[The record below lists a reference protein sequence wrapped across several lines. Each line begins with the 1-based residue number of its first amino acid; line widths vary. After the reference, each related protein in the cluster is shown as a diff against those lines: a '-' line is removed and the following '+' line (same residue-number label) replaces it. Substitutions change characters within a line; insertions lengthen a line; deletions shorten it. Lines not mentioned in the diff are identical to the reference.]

1 VRRGSSIGERFVES
15 SSSSFLNVRLQLARL
30 EVSDEERLDR
40 ILERAAQ
47 ISSEQL
53 QIERVGIWLFDPFR
67 TQLTLK
73 RLWRATERVC
83 ETPDTT
89 LAVAE
94 IPRYVEALLGR
105 RVVAIEDVYS
115 HEATAELDSYLR
127 GHGIASMLDA
137 PIFRQGQVIGVVCHE
152 HVGPPRVFTTREV
165 DFAASVADM
174 IALYLE
180 EAEVA
185 AARQMILSQ
194 EKELLLS
201 ERLASVGVV
210 AGHVAHDL
218 NNAVAPILMCA
229 QQLRTMVGADPG
241 IRERLDIILQA
252 AEHGAALARRLMLS
266 STNGTPVRDPIQI
279 DAVLSEARPL
289 LRAVAGEG
297 VELTFTF
304 DAGGAWVEVDPIEL
318 LRALI
323 NLVSNARDAR
333 TAATLHVRLVTCLTD
348 DGRVQITVADDGSGM
363 SGEVQRKLFEP
374 FFTTKP
380 GRGSGLGLAGVKGML
395 DALRGTI
402 EIDSSPDGG
411 TTVSLFFRRAAD
423 ADGSRGA

>member
-1 VRRGSSIGERFVES
+1 MRRGISIHERFVES
-15 SSSSFLNVRLQLARL
+15 AASSFLNVRLQLARL
-30 EVSDEERLDR
+30 EVSDQDRLER

-53 QIERVGIWLFDPFR
+53 QIERVGIWFFDPLR
-67 TQLTLK
+67 TRLLLMK
-73 RLWRATERVC
+73 LWRASERVC

-89 LAVAE
+89 LSVSD
-94 IPRYVEALLGR
+94 IPRYFEALLGR
-105 RVVAIEDVYS
+105 RVLAIEDVHS
-115 HEATAELDSYLR
+115 HEATSELGAYLR
-127 GHGIASMLDA
+127 DHGITSMLDA

-152 HVGPPRVFTTREV
+152 HVGLSRVFTTREV

-174 IALYLE
+174 IALYVE
-180 EAEVA
+180 EADAA
-185 AARQMILSQ
+185 AARQMILAQ

-201 ERLASVGVV
+201 ERLAAVGVV

-218 NNAVAPILMCA
+218 NNAVAPILLCA
-229 QQLRTMVGADPG
+229 MQLRNMVGADPAV
-241 IRERLDIILQA
+241 RERLDVILQA
-252 AEHGAALARRLMLS
+252 AEHGAALARRLMLTA
-266 STNGTPVRDPIQI
+266 TNGTPVRDPIQL

-297 VELTFTF
+297 VELIF
-304 DAGGAWVEVDPIEL
+304 DLEAGAAWVEVDPIEL

-333 TAATLHVRLVTCLTD
+333 TAATLHVRLATRLTE
-348 DGRVQITVADDGSGM
+348 DGRVLVTVADDGLGM

-395 DALRGTI
+395 DSLRGTI
-402 EIDSSPDGG
+402 EVDSAPDRG
-411 TTVSLFFRRAAD
+411 TTVSLFFRSAAD
-423 ADGSRGA
+423 ADGS